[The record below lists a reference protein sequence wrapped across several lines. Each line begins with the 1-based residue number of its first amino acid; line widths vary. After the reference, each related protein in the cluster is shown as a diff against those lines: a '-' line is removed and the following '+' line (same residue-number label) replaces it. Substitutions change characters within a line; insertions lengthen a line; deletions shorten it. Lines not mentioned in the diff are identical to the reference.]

1 MKPLKKVTD
10 LKEHEVIHCKTEKEA
25 KAICQL
31 MHDAGLKWCSDKSY
45 LDYNRY
51 DVYESNI
58 VYYPNTGTYGDLRF
72 AEKNGRIIHPAKDF
86 LTQKVTKKEIL
97 NRIEKLE
104 EDFKKFDAIAKA
116 TTMVH
121 GTLKAI
127 QIIKESENSPL
138 PNMEKGCNVVIS
150 GKEKLLPKEFEKEA
164 EKIFSNQ
171 IPNKHYYESFIG
183 KKMKGFKFSNTEY
196 VEIGYNELMEKHIGE
211 VGEIHS
217 YHTINNKFYVEFEN
231 KSWHYPADLAIQ
243 HIVEDTTT
251 NLQVPVTDNEKE
263 KVLLYLDMLEHAR
276 SVNGDWVPDWENE
289 ENKYILQT
297 EHACRVCIDLWRHY
311 NKSVFGIAYKTKEL
325 AEQAKE
331 KFSERILKY
340 YGN

>member
-104 EDFKKFDAIAKA
+104 EVIKPKSGIIDEFRKHQTKEEAKQ
-116 TTMVH
+116 M
-121 GTLKAI
+121 
-127 QIIKESENSPL
+127 
-138 PNMEKGCNVVIS
+138 
-150 GKEKLLPKEFEKEA
+150 
-164 EKIFSNQ
+164 FSNQ